1 MLRGIGAVLFIRSQ
15 WLLPMISIRV
25 FFVVFSSGMA
35 PFLVAC
41 SEDETSSTQ
50 RDNTSSD
57 DRMLDSD
64 ASASN
69 EPPASPVGSDESTS
83 TRGEGSMPDETQGSV
98 VDSSD
103 VGETTS
109 PDSMDVSIAD
119 PDVATSGDETEGVVT
134 SGEQATELS
143 SDAEDSTSDAETIEP
158 PRPVDYLPCDVEVI
172 LAARCRVCHSRTSVG
187 EQPLLDTYA
196 QVRAEA
202 PWIVDTVL
210 DDFMPQLPPP
220 LTDTQKATLVDWLE
234 AGTPAVRQMAAPVCV
249 Q

>member
-1 MLRGIGAVLFIRSQ
+1 MLGGSIGAVLFIRSQ
-15 WLLPMISIRV
+15 LLLPMISIRV
-25 FFVVFSSGMA
+25 SLLVSCLFLPA
-35 PFLVAC
+35 LVAC
-41 SEDETSSTQ
+41 SEDRADPPQ
-50 RDNTSSD
+50 R
-57 DRMLDSD
+57 SD
-64 ASASN
+64 ASSEERVSGDGPGSKAPPRNSASGDDTV
-69 EPPASPVGSDESTS
+69 ATSPDTS
-83 TRGEGSMPDETQGSV
+83 LTDGGISV

-119 PDVATSGDETEGVVT
+119 PDVTMSGDETADVVT